1 MIEKYPENLTTK
13 DDEWGGYNAVWGS
26 APNEVVQLLVESY
39 QTIYPEY
46 EFDWTKMVG
55 TLGRA
60 NAQESIIQMLL
71 DLMQDSFPDKTID
84 WDRVREKEFSSNRTG
99 PL

>member
-1 MIEKYPENLTTK
+1 MGGITTIV
-13 DDEWGGYNAVWGS
+13 YAVWGS